1 MNLAF
6 SVQSNH
12 FNTDPEGV
20 IESVHIRAFPSQGT
34 NQTVRIIKRVSVKED
49 LTVYVKVLILPLLH
63 IY

>member
-6 SVQSNH
+6 SAQSNH
-12 FNTDPEGV
+12 FNTDPERV

-34 NQTVRIIKRVSVKED
+34 NQTVRIKRVSVKED

-63 IY
+63 IC